1 QACRALRGRPL
12 RQEIYAED
20 GTSASTSP
28 YVTSEHRYQTTLLQP
43 ALGTAYAGVYAWEL
57 ESITCH
63 YERNPADP
71 RITHQL
77 TLAADGA
84 GKVTS
89 SAPAGYARRVP
100 AFAEQ
105 AVTLVSYQE
114 SDVANTASQPGWY
127 RLGLPVETRSYEL
140 TGVSPDAASGR
151 YDPASLLAAA
161 QAAQDIPYEQAP
173 SGTSPQRPLLQ
184 RDRTVYRSDDLS
196 GQLHT
201 GQVDSLALVD
211 ATCRLV
217 YTPGLL
223 SQTYETKITA
233 TALGAEL
240 TSPGPGAYV
249 DLDGDG
255 CLWAPSARAFYS
267 ADPG

>member
-1 QACRALRGRPL
+1 
-12 RQEIYAED
+12 
-20 GTSASTSP
+20 
-28 YVTSEHRYQTTLLQP
+28 
-43 ALGTAYAGVYAWEL
+43 
-57 ESITCH
+57 
-63 YERNPADP
+63 
-71 RITHQL
+71 
-77 TLAADGA
+77 
-84 GKVTS
+84 
-89 SAPAGYARRVP
+89 
-100 AFAEQ
+100 
-105 AVTLVSYQE
+105 
-114 SDVANTASQPGWY
+114 
-127 RLGLPVETRSYEL
+127 
-140 TGVSPDAASGR
+140 R

-173 SGTSPQRPLLQ
+173 SGTSPQRRLLK

-267 ADPG
+267 ADPGHPDPVFAAQHFYLPQNVLDPWGNPATVGYDAHDL